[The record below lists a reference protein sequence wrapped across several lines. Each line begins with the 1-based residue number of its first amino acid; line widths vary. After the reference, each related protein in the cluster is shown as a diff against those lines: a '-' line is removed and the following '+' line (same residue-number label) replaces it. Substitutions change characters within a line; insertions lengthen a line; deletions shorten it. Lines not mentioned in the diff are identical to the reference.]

1 MLANNRTQIL
11 FILILCVPLEPG
23 SYVVN
28 LFGLKHVV
36 VSLPLLS
43 DVLNKHRH
51 VIGFRPING
60 NSTGVF
66 WERVYSLTREIVSL
80 SVSSV
85 CGVWNCHRHVGTMR
99 QANQHSEKARLDRWM
114 GEGLVLEDVLNK
126 PSYPGLM

>member
-1 MLANNRTQIL
+1 MLANNRPQIL
-11 FILILCVPLEPG
+11 FIFILCVPLEPG

-28 LFGLKHVV
+28 LFGPKHLV
-36 VSLPLLS
+36 VSLPLPN

-66 WERVYSLTREIVSL
+66 LGRVYPLARERVSL

-85 CGVWNCHRHVGTMR
+85 CGVWN
-99 QANQHSEKARLDRWM
+99 
-114 GEGLVLEDVLNK
+114 
-126 PSYPGLM
+126 